1 MCKIYKEVLRLVA
14 EETEISAD
22 LIQSKSRLEDVVS
35 ARQMVAYFC
44 SRAGM
49 SPSTIAQHLGI
60 SRQAVCQKI
69 QSIAD
74 KRHLRSFRFNFDRI
88 STAFENAFPE
98 GASNSQESSK

>member
-1 MCKIYKEVLRLVA
+1 MCKIYKEVLHLVA

-49 SPSTIAQHLGI
+49 SPSTIASHLGI

-69 QSIAD
+69 STIND
-74 KRHLRSFRFNFDRI
+74 KRMLKSFEFNFKRIEDR
-88 STAFENAFPE
+88 FGGEL
-98 GASNSQESSK
+98 

>member
-44 SRAGM
+44 FRAGM
-49 SPSTIAQHLGI
+49 SPSIIAQHLGI

-69 QSIAD
+69 QTIAE
-74 KRHLRSFRFNFDRI
+74 RRSNK
-88 STAFENAFPE
+88 AFEYIYKRCESILKNKCIFFE
-98 GASNSQESSK
+98 NYLRNSK

>member
-1 MCKIYKEVLRLVA
+1 MCKIYKEVLHLVA

-44 SRAGM
+44 SRAGI

-69 QSIAD
+69 ASIDD
-74 KRHLRSFRFNFDRI
+74 KRMLRSFEFIYKRVESQFVKL
-88 STAFENAFPE
+88 FPDD
-98 GASNSQESSK
+98 GCK

>member
-14 EETEISAD
+14 DETEISPI

-44 SRAGM
+44 SRAEM
-49 SPSTIAQHLGI
+49 SPRTIADKLGI

-69 QSIAD
+69 ATIENKRMLQSFEFDFKRIESEFIKLFPD
-74 KRHLRSFRFNFDRI
+74 KR
-88 STAFENAFPE
+88 
-98 GASNSQESSK
+98 K

>member
-1 MCKIYKEVLRLVA
+1 MCKIYKEVLNLVA

-49 SPSTIAQHLGI
+49 SPSTIASHLGI

-69 QSIAD
+69 ASIDD
-74 KRHLRSFRFNFDRI
+74 KRMLRSFEFIYKRVESQFVKL
-88 STAFENAFPE
+88 FPNE
-98 GASNSQESSK
+98 GCK

>member
-69 QSIAD
+69 QTIGY
-74 KRHLRSFRFNFDRI
+74 KRMLKSFEFNFKRI
-88 STAFENAFPE
+88 ENELLKILPAQ
-98 GASNSQESSK
+98 N

>member
-1 MCKIYKEVLRLVA
+1 MCKIYKEVLHLVA
-14 EETEISAD
+14 EETEISAA

-49 SPSTIAQHLGI
+49 SPSTIASHLGI

-69 QSIAD
+69 ATIGD
-74 KRHLRSFRFNFDRI
+74 KRQLKSFEFNFKRI
-88 STAFENAFPE
+88 EAELVGLFPN
-98 GASNSQESSK
+98 GGCK

>member
-44 SRAGM
+44 SRADM
-49 SPSTIAQHLGI
+49 SPSAIAQHLGI

-69 QSIAD
+69 QTIGY
-74 KRHLRSFRFNFDRI
+74 KRMLKSFEFNFKRI
-88 STAFENAFPE
+88 ENELLKILPAQ
-98 GASNSQESSK
+98 N